1 MKNQIHSFQM
11 DSHLEGGFFCGYASV
26 FDVVDHHR
34 EVIAPEAFTKS
45 LKRWQQR
52 RQWPK
57 LLWQHDMTKPIG
69 FWKCLRVDQ
78 TGLYVEGQLLL
89 DIQQAREAYTLLK
102 SGVLD
107 GLSIGFRPIQSRRDA
122 RVNARVIEEVDLLE
136 ISLVTF
142 AANPAAKVTAVKERT
157 HAPHGAGVLQHL
169 IECLR
174 SCEREGSMP

>member
-1 MKNQIHSFQM
+1 MKNQVHSFQI
-11 DSHLEGGFFCGYASV
+11 DSHHQDGFFCGYASV
-26 FDVVDHHR
+26 FDVMDHHQ
-34 EVIAPEAFTKS
+34 EIIAPEAFTQS
-45 LKRWQQR
+45 LKRWNQQK
-52 RQWPK
+52 QWPK

-107 GLSIGFRPIQSRRDA
+107 GLSIGFRPVQSRRDA

-142 AANPAAKVTAVKERT
+142 AANPAAKVTAVKEYA
-157 HAPHGAGVLQHL
+157 HKQNGLGVLQGL

-174 SCEREGSMP
+174 HEEGSGS